1 MHAVRSVID
10 VSHDQWTPSIA
21 EAETREL
28 AAGLEQGSVLHFPRL
43 AFRFSEAEKRYLDPR
58 WADPKAKNISYDGER
73 DQLAGAVGTDEERG
87 KLQAILKRYRRQ
99 SIGLITA
106 LFPHYKDSLRVAR
119 TSFRPVRVEGRAS
132 SWRKDDSR
140 LHVDA
145 FPSRPNQGERILRVF
160 HNANPSG
167 EARVWRIGEP
177 FEDTAKH
184 FLPEITAPL
193 PGSALLMQML
203 HITKSRRSRYDHI
216 MLQLH
221 DRMKADN
228 EYQERAPQVTVPFA
242 AGATWICFSDQ
253 ASHAAMSGQFLFE
266 QTLHLPVEALYEPS
280 RSPLKILE
288 RLTHA
293 TLV

>member
-1 MHAVRSVID
+1 MRSVID
-10 VSHDQWTPSIA
+10 VALDQWAPQVA
-21 EAETREL
+21 PEQTRDL
-28 AAGLEQGSVLHFPRL
+28 ATGLEQGSVLYFPNL
-43 AFRFSEAEKRYLDPR
+43 AFKFSEAERRFFDPR
-58 WADPKAKNISYDGER
+58 WADPKSKNISYDGER
-73 DQLAGAVGTDEERG
+73 DTLAGAVGSDADCGSLR
-87 KLQAILKRYRRQ
+87 AILKRYRKQ
-99 SIGLITA
+99 SIGLINA
-106 LFPHYKDSLRVAR
+106 LFPNYKQALRVAR

-140 LHVDA
+140 LHIDA

-160 HNANPSG
+160 HNANPDG
-167 EARVWRIGEP
+167 EARVWRVGQP
-177 FEDTAKH
+177 FEDAAKH

-193 PGSALLMQML
+193 PGSAWVMQL
-203 HITKSRRSRYDHI
+203 VRITKSRRSRYDHI

-228 EYQERAPQVTVPFA
+228 EYQQKSPQITMPFA
-242 AGATWICFSDQ
+242 AGGSWVCFSDQ
-253 ASHAAMSGQFLFE
+253 TSHAAMSGQFLFE

-293 TLV
+293 ALI